1 MAKISGMRS
10 KSVMTI
16 AGALLLILAVFV
28 SGGDKA

>member
-1 MAKISGMRS
+1 MRS